1 MFNVEVHCLLDEA
14 VELHF
19 EELIEVLLHVLAVK
33 SEPFFGGRVRVP
45 IDLSLGRTHD
55 RDNIAIFASVG
66 NKGVSMTIV
75 SLSKCLAAHDDLI
88 IPLSLL
94 GQHEPLNDSRLD
106 TFNTL
111 CKIFRII
118 MVDFLK
124 EFKPV
129 IDSIPVRLIAS
140 EPFSEAFG
148 FAASFNLHILR
159 FLDSDS
165 KLMGH
170 EPDDLLS
177 VGEEFGPAGE
187 VDAVDQTIVVI
198 ASFKVLIEDALLFL

>member
-1 MFNVEVHCLLDEA
+1 MDCLLDEA

-88 IPLSLL
+88 KLWLSLL
-94 GQHEPLNDSRLD
+94 GQHELLNDSRFD

-111 CKIFRII
+111 FKIFRII

-124 EFKPV
+124 ELKPV
-129 IDSIPVRLIAS
+129 VDSIGVRLIAS

-148 FAASFNLHILR
+148 FAASFNLHILS
-159 FLDSDS
+159 FLDSDT

-187 VDAVDQTIVVI
+187 VDAVDQTIIVI